1 MLLEKEGSQSP
12 RFLQSSKPF
21 KRLFLVKLEGIEG
34 IEEAQ
39 KWIGAR
45 LSIEGKELQSLESG
59 EYYCYQVMGFDVV
72 DLQGRWIGKIT
83 RFWPKEGGDLYVVV
97 DPPKEYLIPAVKEII
112 ERVNFAKREVVINP
126 PIGLL
131 DL

>member
-1 MLLEKEGSQSP
+1 
-12 RFLQSSKPF
+12 
-21 KRLFLVKLEGIEG
+21 
-34 IEEAQ
+34 
-39 KWIGAR
+39 
-45 LSIEGKELQSLESG
+45 
-59 EYYCYQVMGFDVV
+59 MGFDVV